1 MLVLKLDDGARSNQ
15 LRVAKCETMS
25 DELCK
30 EDQGAVYHRVMSLAG
45 RQRWRGF
52 SGDARRRHVS
62 TAREFITRHSCP
74 YTLWCRNFATR
85 SYGVAENIYCCARC
99 VLMPKWMYAW

>member
-30 EDQGAVYHRVMSLAG
+30 EDRGGCVSSCHVASGAAEVEGVQWRRSAPERQHCAGIYNAALLPLYSL
-45 RQRWRGF
+45 
-52 SGDARRRHVS
+52 VS
-62 TAREFITRHSCP
+62 
-74 YTLWCRNFATR
+74 
-85 SYGVAENIYCCARC
+85 
-99 VLMPKWMYAW
+99 

>member
-1 MLVLKLDDGARSNQ
+1 MLVLKLDDGAPSNQ

-45 RQRWRGF
+45 RQRGGGSVATLGAGTSALRGN
-52 SGDARRRHVS
+52 
-62 TAREFITRHSCP
+62 
-74 YTLWCRNFATR
+74 L
-85 SYGVAENIYCCARC
+85 
-99 VLMPKWMYAW
+99 